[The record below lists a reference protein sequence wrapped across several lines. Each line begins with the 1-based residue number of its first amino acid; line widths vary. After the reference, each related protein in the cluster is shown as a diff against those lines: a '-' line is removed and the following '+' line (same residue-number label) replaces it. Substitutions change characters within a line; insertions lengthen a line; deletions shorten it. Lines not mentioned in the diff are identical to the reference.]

1 MFNIFRTSSFKSDY
15 KKLDDIEKELLKMIL
30 QSLIYDD
37 TLDKKYKNHPLIGN
51 YKGCMECHIKPD
63 LLLIYKIDIDLNELQ
78 LVRIGSHS
86 QLFR

>member
-30 QSLIYDD
+30 QSLICDNA
-37 TLDKKYKNHPLIGN
+37 LDKKYKNHPLIGN

-78 LVRIGSHS
+78 LVRVGSHS